1 MDEIFYIIVP
11 FHNEENN
18 IERFLTTA
26 NKELESFT
34 NFRILFIDDGST
46 DNTWKK
52 ISELFDKNKFINGL
66 KLSKNFGKEAAIE
79 AGLNFIEKKNK
90 FKFAIIIDCDL
101 QHPIDKIPELIHYWK
116 KNYKIVTTFK
126 INNVENLIRKFGS
139 DLFYYIMKNFSDAK
153 FITKNTDYLLL
164 DKEVVNIFNNM
175 KEKNKSVKTFVN
187 WIGYKNK
194 SIEIKIS
201 KRSDDK
207 SKFTFFNLIRTAV
220 NEITSFSLFP
230 IKVVG
235 YLGLTM
241 SIISLIL
248 IPSLFLLNFF
258 KIIFVSVQTLII
270 LFNIFLT
277 GIILSSL
284 GLLGIYISKIHAN
297 SIDRPSYIIEDEKI
311 K

>member
-1 MDEIFYIIVP
+1 MDENFYIIVP
-11 FHNEENN
+11 CHNEENN
-18 IERFLTTA
+18 IEKFIYTA
-26 NKELESFT
+26 NIELK
-34 NFRILFIDDGST
+34 NFANYKILFIDDGST

-52 ISELFDKNKFINGL
+52 ISDVFEKNKFINGL

-79 AGLNFIEKKNK
+79 AGLNFIQKQNN
-90 FKFAIIIDCDL
+90 FKFSIIIDCDL
-101 QHPIDKIPELIHYWK
+101 QHPIDKIPELIKYWSQ
-116 KNYKIVTTFK
+116 NYKIVTTFK
-126 INNVENLIRKFGS
+126 INNVENLYRKIGS
-139 DLFYYIMKNFSDAK
+139 DLFYFFMKNFSDAK
-153 FITKNTDYLLL
+153 FITKNTDFLLL
-164 DKEVVNIFNNM
+164 DKEVINIFNNM
-175 KEKNKSVKTFVN
+175 KEKKKSVKTFVN

-194 SIEIKIS
+194 SIEIKIA

-230 IKVVG
+230 IKIVG

-241 SIISLIL
+241 SIISIIL
-248 IPSLFLLNFF
+248 MPTLFLLNFF
-258 KIIFVSVQTLII
+258 KLLFVSVQTLII

-277 GIILSSL
+277 GMILSSL